1 MLTGIYD
8 EAFKEMFLPTYS
20 SPLNPI
26 EVLWSVVKRKWTKQL
41 YHLTEE
47 LAQLHNPKDLSKRA
61 MATLRAL
68 IGMIYIV
75 KVILF

>member
-8 EAFKEMFLPTYS
+8 ETFKEMFLPTYS

-47 LAQLHNPKDLSKRA
+47 LAQLHN
-61 MATLRAL
+61 T
-68 IGMIYIV
+68 
-75 KVILF
+75 